1 MFKAIVHFSIQ
12 KKLFVGLTTLFLLLG
27 GNLCHDDFT
36 DRCRTGYNEQSS
48 ANRDGIA
55 NLGPARGRAIDHH
68 AYRDS
73 DE

>member
-27 GNLCHDDFT
+27 GIYAMMTLP
-36 DRCRTGYNEQSS
+36 TGYNEQSS

>member
-12 KKLFVGLTTLFLLLG
+12 KKLFVGLTTL
-27 GNLCHDDFT
+27 FT

>member
-12 KKLFVGLTTLFLLLG
+12 KKLFV
-27 GNLCHDDFT
+27 T

>member
-27 GNLCHDDFT
+27 GIYAMMTLPIDA
-36 DRCRTGYNEQSS
+36 GYNEQSS

>member
-27 GNLCHDDFT
+27 GIYAMMT